1 MKKEMLEIIIFNDDD
16 LSLEVNMDSI
26 SETIWLTQIQM
37 ATLFESTSDN
47 IGLHIRNII
56 GEGELDGVSTTEE
69 LSVVRIEGSRS
80 VS

>member
-1 MKKEMLEIIIFNDDD
+1 MLEIIIFNDDD
-16 LSLEVNMDSI
+16 LSLEVNIDPN

-56 GEGELDGVSTTEE
+56 GEGELDGV
-69 LSVVRIEGSRS
+69 
-80 VS
+80 